1 MKTKKISWQ
10 AIAIVVLA
18 LVLIASIALGVSGAW
33 FQDKDS
39 DTSDAKLGH
48 AVTVTLQDAD
58 AKTDGVKNWS
68 TIYDSAKTYAYPG
81 DQIVGKTRIMMGS
94 TSPALIRINLVP
106 SVTDSTTAPVDL
118 TGAITLEAISGVNAP
133 TKLKAGEGENQAEID
148 AAIVAYYNALIAK
161 KPTKSNNDD
170 YETEF
175 ATYKGLADNWN
186 KWLLKNMTS
195 SISLDTNKWTQGSDK
210 KWYYNTVFGATEALS
225 GATSEETGAIA
236 LFDAAYLSPYLTNEV
251 AQWNVNIK
259 LEVEAIQAAHAN
271 EATHPWNSELVKT
284 ELEDLYGTEAGA
296 ATTVCGYNAK
306 RVK

>member
-58 AKTDGVKNWS
+58 AKTDGVKNWG
-68 TIYDSAKTYAYPG
+68 TIYDSTKTYAYPG

-106 SVTDSTTAPVDL
+106 SVTDSNSAPVDL
-118 TGAITLEAISGVNAP
+118 TGTITLTAIDSVAAP
-133 TKLKAGEGENQAEID
+133 TDIKATDDVI
-148 AAIVAYYNALIAK
+148 AYYNALIAK

-170 YETEF
+170 YDTQF
-175 ATYKGLADNWN
+175 TAYKTLADNWN

-195 SISLDTNKWTQGSDK
+195 SISLNTSEWTQGSDK
-210 KWYYNTVFGATEALS
+210 KWYYNTVFGATDVKS
-225 GATSEETGAIA
+225 DVTSEATGAIA

-284 ELEDLYGTEAGA
+284 ELEDLYGTEADA

-306 RVK
+306 REI

>member
-58 AKTDGVKNWS
+58 AKTDGVKNWE

-81 DQIVGKTRIMMGS
+81 DQIIGKTRLMMGS

-106 SVTDSTTAPVDL
+106 SVTDSKNAPVTLTETITLTAIGEVTAPTD
-118 TGAITLEAISGVNAP
+118 I
-133 TKLKAGEGENQAEID
+133 KATD
-148 AAIVAYYNALIAK
+148 DVKAYYNALIAK
-161 KPTKSNNDD
+161 KPTKSNNAK
-170 YETEF
+170 YEEEF
-175 ATYKGLADNWN
+175 TAYKNLADNWN

-195 SISLDTNKWTQGSDK
+195 SISLNTSEWTQGNDK
-210 KWYYNTVFGATEALS
+210 KWYYNEVFGAKDALS
-225 GATSEETGAIA
+225 GVTSEATGAIA

-271 EATHPWNSELVKT
+271 ETTHPWNEQLAKT
-284 ELEDLYGTEAGA
+284 ELSGLKGLVEDYNSGRKLTPGA
-296 ATTVCGYNAK
+296 
-306 RVK
+306 

>member
-58 AKTDGVKNWS
+58 AKTDGVKNWG
-68 TIYDSAKTYAYPG
+68 TIYDSTKTDAYPG

-106 SVTDSTTAPVDL
+106 TVQEKTETGYNPVDL
-118 TGAITLEAISGVNAP
+118 TGTITLTAIGEVTAPTAITATDDVI
-133 TKLKAGEGENQAEID
+133 
-148 AAIVAYYNALIAK
+148 AYYNALIAK
-161 KPTKSNNDD
+161 KPTKSNNVN

-195 SISLDTNKWTQGSDK
+195 SISLDTSKWIQGSDK
-210 KWYYNTVFGATEALS
+210 KWYYNTVFGATDALS
-225 GATSEETGAIA
+225 GATTEATGAIA

-271 EATHPWNSELVKT
+271 ETTHPWNTELAKT
-284 ELEDLYGTEAGA
+284 ELSKLYGATGGEV
-296 ATTVCGYNAK
+296 TTVVGYNEK
-306 RVK
+306 RIA

>member
-58 AKTDGVKNWS
+58 AKTDGVKNWE

-81 DQIVGKTRIMMGS
+81 DQIVGKTRLMMGS

-118 TGAITLEAISGVNAP
+118 TGTITLEAISGVNAP
-133 TKLKAGEGENQAEID
+133 TSITATNEVI
-148 AAIVAYYNALIAK
+148 AYYNALIAQ
-161 KPTKSNNDD
+161 KPTKSNNDN

-175 ATYKGLADNWN
+175 ATYKGLADKWN

-195 SISLDTNKWTQGSDK
+195 SISLNTSEWTQGNDK
-210 KWYYNTVFGATEALS
+210 KWYYNSVFGATDVKS
-225 GATSEETGAIA
+225 DVTSEATGTIA

-259 LEVEAIQAAHAN
+259 LEVEAIQAAHAD
-271 EATHPWNSELVKT
+271 EATHPWNEQLIKT
-284 ELEDLYGTEAGA
+284 ELSGLKSLVEDYNRGRKLAGA
-296 ATTVCGYNAK
+296 
-306 RVK
+306 

>member
-58 AKTDGVKNWS
+58 AKTDGVKNWE
-68 TIYDSAKTYAYPG
+68 TIYDSTKTYAYPG
-81 DQIVGKTRIMMGS
+81 DQIIGKTRLMMGS

-106 SVTDSTTAPVDL
+106 SVTDSNSASVDL
-118 TGAITLEAISGVNAP
+118 TGTITLTAIDTVAAP
-133 TKLKAGEGENQAEID
+133 TDIKATDDVI
-148 AAIVAYYNALIAK
+148 AYYNALIAK

-170 YETEF
+170 YDTQF
-175 ATYKGLADNWN
+175 TAYKTLADNWN

-195 SISLDTNKWTQGSDK
+195 SISLNTSEWTQGSDK

-225 GATSEETGAIA
+225 EVTTEATGAIA

-284 ELEDLYGTEAGA
+284 ELSALYGTEADA

-306 RVK
+306 REI